1 MPRYLKLSALL
12 CQFRPEPF
20 TKLWLQSQSQ
30 SNLES
35 RSINKVQYGG
45 WTSRVHAGCFLLLAS
60 SITCP
65 EINLSEDGETVA
77 WGNPVIEAFDVFY
90 LFYLASAQLLLVTDF
105 FSGFWWWVCHAFLNY
120 YRESQVYMT
129 CNSFFEEA
137 RNAAR
142 LFPQRVNTKRTG
154 WGSFSDTF
162 SMKVVT
168 QKRRNLK
175 THCSVFSSMLLRP
188 RSSRLDTRRRPTR
201 KGFEWRW
208 SHFRIGKLTKRRF
221 SFKMCLPFIILFL
234 FFFKTNG
241 YTLSVPNKTQTIP
254 YINGTFRLKLS

>member
-1 MPRYLKLSALL
+1 MADGPLEFTQVAFSYSQVQSHAQRLTYQKMERLLLEGTQWSKLSTFSIFFFSDFFTFCWSVSNYIQFQCL
-12 CQFRPEPF
+12 CP
-20 TKLWLQSQSQ
+20 L
-30 SNLES
+30 N
-35 RSINKVQYGG
+35 
-45 WTSRVHAGCFLLLAS
+45 
-60 SITCP
+60 
-65 EINLSEDGETVA
+65 
-77 WGNPVIEAFDVFY
+77 
-90 LFYLASAQLLLVTDF
+90 LASAQLLLVTDF

-142 LFPQRVNTKRTG
+142 LLPQRVNTKRTD

-188 RSSRLDTRRRPTR
+188 RSSRLGTRRRPTR

-221 SFKMCLPFIILFL
+221 SFKMCLPFIIWFL

-254 YINGTFRLKLS
+254 YINGTFRFKLS